1 MVETGCGEMETVSFR
16 AMGSPCRI
24 VVGGGDDSLADQAAT
39 LVAELERDW
48 SRFLGG
54 SGVSRM
60 NRHAGQLTIV
70 PPVVYDLVEH
80 AAIAQTLTDGRFNPL
95 MLNQLEDLGYR
106 RPWQDGRGQIPG
118 IASEPASLQPI
129 DTLAA
134 ISAIRIP
141 AGTAF
146 DPGGIGKGLAADRAT
161 EFLIAHGATST
172 SVELGG
178 DLRVSGDCWYGP
190 EWRIGIA
197 HPLKSDTHVATF
209 TPDTGAVAT
218 SSILKRNWSDGARR
232 LHHLLDPTTGTSA
245 ETDLVSVSAC
255 ATTTWWAEV
264 AAKSALIAGSAL
276 ALELL
281 TEFNTPGV
289 AVTTEGEV
297 LMTPNTDLHTFEEAL
312 TA

>member
-1 MVETGCGEMETVSFR
+1 VVEMDSGEMKTVSFR

-24 VVGGGDDSLADQAAT
+24 VVRGGDDSLADQATT
-39 LVAELERDW
+39 LVRELERDW

-54 SGVSRM
+54 SGVSLM
-60 NRHAGQLTIV
+60 NHHAGQLTIV

-80 AAIAQTLTDGRFNPL
+80 ATTAQTLTNGRFNPL
-95 MLNQLEDLGYR
+95 MLKQLEHLGYR
-106 RPWQDGRGQIPG
+106 RPWQDGGAQIPG
-118 IASEPASLQPI
+118 IAPDPASLQPI
-129 DTLAA
+129 DTLAE
-134 ISAIRIP
+134 ISAVRIP

-161 EFLIAHGATST
+161 DFLIAHGATTT

-190 EWRIGIA
+190 EWRIGVT
-197 HPLKSDTHVATF
+197 HPLNSGTHVATF
-209 TPDTGAVAT
+209 TPDEGAVAT
-218 SSILKRNWSDGARR
+218 SSILKRNWSDGPRR

-255 ATTTWWAEV
+255 ATNTWWAEV

-281 TEFNTPGV
+281 SEFNTPGV
-289 AVTTEGEV
+289 AVTTEGKV
-297 LMTPNTDLHTFEEAL
+297 LMTPNTTLHRSQEAL